1 MSDRVKVIGAGLA
14 AVAVAVVLFVV
25 LSGSDDDSNGGEA
38 ANPPPAQNASA
49 NNASNEN
56 RPKQAPVPVIRL
68 GQDGEPV
75 GGPAEV
81 AATSGDRVRF
91 RVSSGIDGEVHVHG
105 YDIEKPVKAGGDV
118 SFDFPADLE
127 GGFEIELHHGGG
139 ETAIAELKVE
149 PG

>member
-1 MSDRVKVIGAGLA
+1 MSNRAKAGAGVV

-38 ANPPPAQNASA
+38 ANPPPAKNASA
-49 NNASNEN
+49 NNASDGSQ
-56 RPKQAPVPVIRL
+56 PKAASIPVIRL
-68 GQDGEPV
+68 DQNGEPV
-75 GGPAEV
+75 GGLGEIEV
-81 AATSGDRVRF
+81 TSGERVRF

-105 YDIEKPVKAGGDV
+105 YDFEKPVKAGGDV

-139 ETAIAELKVE
+139 ENEIAELKVQ